1 MNAAV
6 CGQHGESR
14 CLFLGVV
21 WDQGSKYGWEALA
34 WTLTTDWRQAAEGV
48 SLGLPQ
54 YLSMLHAF
62 VVKLVLPFQNGH
74 FFQHFIC
81 ITSLQVMKKD
91 RKLILLWKEVVQPL
105 TMVFEALLHDSVLL
119 LLRAMTPWRI
129 GCQSLSTQFCF
140 LESSLLLPPFKT
152 HLTWAPAS
160 IFCLYFQSTL
170 SITWRMFWEPKSDH
184 VTRC

>member
-1 MNAAV
+1 M
-6 CGQHGESR
+6 
-14 CLFLGVV
+14 
-21 WDQGSKYGWEALA
+21 
-34 WTLTTDWRQAAEGV
+34 

-160 IFCLYFQSTL
+160 IFCLYFQFTL